1 MPIKK
6 SNRVHKGFTI
16 IELVIY
22 SALVAIVI
30 GGSLGAVYQIISSSE
45 KLNGTIIREQEIRF
59 IMDKINWALTDV
71 SVVSSPPE
79 NATSSILSVSKQSF
93 SQNPIVFQL
102 SGDAITLQQGANPTL
117 PLHSNIMQVE
127 NLNFSYEVTTTTPNF
142 LTVRFTVS
150 GREYKTKTYI
160 QK

>member
-1 MPIKK
+1 M
-6 SNRVHKGFTI
+6 HKGFTI

-102 SGDAITLQQGANPTL
+102 SGDAITLQQGANL
-117 PLHSNIMQVE
+117 QVE